1 MLIQAKK
8 VIKKFKEMLKIEDLQ
23 AKFLKNSD

>member
-23 AKFLKNSD
+23 AKFLKISD